1 MTPLSL
7 GFSYICPLNISW
19 KLALLWKLPSFERT
33 REESFTFYDPCWRQ
47 QSSSQ
52 VLRWWT
58 RQWSN
63 LAANQN
69 GLGSLLNKRGNKNDD
84 DKHRPP
90 YKYLQVQGQR
100 ICTFNK
106 FQDICTNPSHPQV
119 SSWLSSEDAPVSLQ
133 LWPFSWAPDKPSGY
147 LGGTSNALK
156 PKYWIYFFSSPTC
169 SFFKSHFRL
178 LLTWKTAKCQDQ
190 LHFYELEF

>member
-7 GFSYICPLNISW
+7 GFSYIFPLNISR

-69 GLGSLLNKRGNKNDD
+69 GLGSLLNKRENKNDHHN
-84 DKHRPP
+84 KHRPHTNTSKCKAKESVLLTSSKTSVP
-90 YKYLQVQGQR
+90 THHILRYQLGSLLR
-100 ICTFNK
+100 ILL
-106 FQDICTNPSHPQV
+106 S
-119 SSWLSSEDAPVSLQ
+119 LSSPDLSLELQISPLGIWGAP
-133 LWPFSWAPDKPSGY
+133 PM
-147 LGGTSNALK
+147 
-156 PKYWIYFFSSPTC
+156 
-169 SFFKSHFRL
+169 H
-178 LLTWKTAKCQDQ
+178 
-190 LHFYELEF
+190 